1 PDSIGSRVRQAAEYD
16 KIALM
21 QSNAF
26 KLVREGGTGQHCTA
40 ARGIHAEL
48 PGFVRPSEEPRD
60 SGRWCALRKPCGRE
74 QKSGKGQR
82 TSFHGLS
89 KPTVGYLMSLRQRGK
104 PRFRPESGGQDL
116 TSPNHQDSE
125 SLPCLPALKWPQNI
139 SPSALMPV

>member
-1 PDSIGSRVRQAAEYD
+1 MVGGDSKDLFTCFRVVSAVKVYRNLIGAAVVRYPIPHQPDSIGSRVRQAAEYD

-89 KPTVGYLMSLRQRGK
+89 KP
-104 PRFRPESGGQDL
+104 
-116 TSPNHQDSE
+116 
-125 SLPCLPALKWPQNI
+125 
-139 SPSALMPV
+139 